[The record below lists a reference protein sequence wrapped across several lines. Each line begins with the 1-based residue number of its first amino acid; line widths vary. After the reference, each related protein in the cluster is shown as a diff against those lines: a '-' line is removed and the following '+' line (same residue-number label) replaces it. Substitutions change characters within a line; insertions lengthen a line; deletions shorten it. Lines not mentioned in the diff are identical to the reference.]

1 MDDIKKLYRKKCL
14 CLIDEI
20 NKVLEQYHRFDA
32 LMKDTCQELWD
43 NFDQCLKQ
51 DLFTKE
57 NLSLLL
63 QLRADINAHIRF
75 ISEYNESIYDY
86 ML

>member
-1 MDDIKKLYRKKCL
+1 MNVKIRCNE
-14 CLIDEI
+14 LIDEI
-20 NKVLEQYHRFDA
+20 NKVLEQYYNFDE
-32 LMKDTCQELWD
+32 LMKNTCQDLWD

-51 DLFTKE
+51 DLFTKK

-63 QLRADINAHIRF
+63 QLKADIDAHIRF

-86 ML
+86 IL